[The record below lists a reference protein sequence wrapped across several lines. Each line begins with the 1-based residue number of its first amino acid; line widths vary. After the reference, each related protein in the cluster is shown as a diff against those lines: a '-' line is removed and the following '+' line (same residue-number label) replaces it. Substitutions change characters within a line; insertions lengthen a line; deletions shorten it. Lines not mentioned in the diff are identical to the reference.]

1 MLIEVSIAIIS
12 FLVSI
17 KPIDIHNESRE
28 NQVFID
34 SDLFDVRSTIGKQL
48 NKFHLLVI
56 KNIKMLITNLLKHLR
71 AIIEYY

>member
-56 KNIKMLITNLLKHLR
+56 
-71 AIIEYY
+71 